1 VKYNGCK
8 VQKIINYPCGRP
20 YIGIVEGKSIHHPGL
35 LSGKRARMKILLLN
49 AGKDPPM
56 KKINVILK
64 EVLAL
69 YG

>member
-1 VKYNGCK
+1 
-8 VQKIINYPCGRP
+8 
-20 YIGIVEGKSIHHPGL
+20 VEGKSIHHPGL